1 MSMSPYASRN
11 RAFTLIELLI
21 VITIIGI
28 LAVALIPRLTGGP
41 ARARDAQR
49 KSDMQ
54 QISTALEFYNTD
66 NNSYPLAV
74 TGNCTSG
81 LTLSASYISAVPA
94 DPSVNTYATAPANV
108 CATGGYTYVA
118 LNTDTDAVI
127 EGYLL
132 IAHLENSQDR
142 GQGVFNVAGFAVQAA
157 TTGMYSAT
165 TVLTT
170 SGTGGNLSRSCYG
183 TTNCSA
189 ATDVLYA
196 IGR

>member
-66 NNSYPLAV
+66 NNTYPSHA
-74 TGNCTSG
+74 TMTTNNCVAQ
-81 LTLSASYISAVPA
+81 LTLSSSYISAVPS
-94 DPSVNTYATAPANV
+94 DPNLTSFSTAPSGWCSSNGA
-108 CATGGYTYVA
+108 YTYIS
-118 LNTDTDAVI
+118 LNTDTDAGI

-132 IAHLENSQDR
+132 LANLENNEDR
-142 GQGVFNVAGFAVQAA
+142 GQGTFSSSFSIPAWG
-157 TTGMYSAT
+157 TGMLSASSAT
-165 TVLTT
+165 VSTLATY
-170 SGTGGNLSRSCYG
+170 CYNN
-183 TTNCSA
+183 TANCPAST
-189 ATDVLYA
+189 TDVIYV